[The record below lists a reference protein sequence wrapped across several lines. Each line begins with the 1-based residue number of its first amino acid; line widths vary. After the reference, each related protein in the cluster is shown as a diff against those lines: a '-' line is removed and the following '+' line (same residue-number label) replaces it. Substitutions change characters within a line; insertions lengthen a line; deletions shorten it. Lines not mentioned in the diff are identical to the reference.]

1 MDGWREVE
9 HVLNGITMSKLLLWV
24 SVLLLVLVLIAARAL
39 LREVRRHRMDLPWPF
54 VQQKPLTTVEQVL
67 FHRLVQALPQHI
79 VLAQVPMSRFLRVRK
94 GRPVQEWRNR
104 ISQKSVDFLVCKSD
118 FTIVAAVE
126 LDDSTHSQID
136 REIADSTKNRALAAA
151 GVPLVRWH
159 VSALPDF
166 DAIRAMFG
174 TVLLDRSGGAEA
186 LPSSR
191 VVSTPRTPG
200 LQTTYIEA
208 SNDPAIV
215 PGERQ
220 S

>member
-1 MDGWREVE
+1 M
-9 HVLNGITMSKLLLWV
+9 LNGMSLSKLLLWCAV
-24 SVLLLVLVLIAARAL
+24 LLLLLVLISARAL
-39 LREVRRHRMDLPWPF
+39 LRELRRHRRDLPWPF
-54 VQQKPLTTVEQVL
+54 VQQKPLTAVEQVL

-79 VLAQVPMSRFLRVRK
+79 VLAQVQMSRFLRVRK
-94 GRPVQEWRNR
+94 GRPVQEWLNR

-126 LDDSTHSQID
+126 LDDSTHSRLD
-136 REIADSTKNRALAAA
+136 REIADTAKNRALAAA

-166 DAIRAMFG
+166 DAIRAMIG
-174 TVLLDRSGGAEA
+174 TVLQDRSGGTEA
-186 LPSSR
+186 LPRARIAPTLQSG
-191 VVSTPRTPG
+191 G
-200 LQTTYIEA
+200 LQTTHIEA

-215 PGERQ
+215 TGEQR